1 MLQSSKILLRIP
13 EPSDAAFMLAIENDE
28 RYWHLSNNQSP
39 YSLADIEDFIRHS
52 TANLLVDKQ
61 IRLVI
66 VEQSTGEK
74 AGLIDLFEY
83 DPIHSR
89 VGTGMIITEPFR
101 QRGLG
106 IEALRLII
114 RWLFDVVNVQQL
126 WSNVLSNNEA
136 SMKLFKK
143 AGFETTGVKK
153 HWVYYQNEYCDE
165 TFLQLFNTKT
175 TK

>member
-1 MLQSSKILLRIP
+1 MLQSSKIQLRIP
-13 EPSDAAFMLAIENDE
+13 EPDDATFMLAIENDE
-28 RYWHLSNNQSP
+28 RYWHLSNNQSA
-39 YSLADIEDFIRHS
+39 YSLADIEDFIQHS

-89 VGTGMIITEPFR
+89 VGTGIIITEPFR
-101 QRGLG
+101 RKGLG
-106 IEALRLII
+106 SEALKLII
-114 RWLFDVVNVQQL
+114 RYLFDVVNVQQL
-126 WSNVLSNNEA
+126 WSNVLTDNTA
-136 SMKLFKK
+136 SMKMFSN
-143 AGFETTGVKK
+143 AGFEANGLKK
-153 HWVYYQNEYCDE
+153 QWVYHGGEFHDE
-165 TFLQLFNTKT
+165 ATLQLFNTKT